1 MANRP
6 PIDLR
11 SDTVTKPSEGMR
23 RAMAEAEVD
32 DDVLSGDPTTIRLQ
46 QAAARMLG
54 KEAAIL
60 MPSATMA
67 NLVALKAHTL
77 PGQEVICSDSAH
89 IIHYEGASMAWVAGL
104 LPRPITAPEGYIT
117 AAQVE
122 AAIRPD
128 TFYTPSTGLIE
139 LENPMNDPGGR
150 IFPQNHVDDICDLAH
165 SRDLLVHLD
174 GARIFNAAIVAG
186 TDVKRLARNCDSVC
200 FCLSK
205 NLGAPAGTLLLGPR
219 TFIEQARSLRQAL
232 GGGMRQTGILAAAG
246 LYALEHNIER
256 LAEDHANARLLAEG
270 LARIKGIRLDLK
282 TVQTNMVYFDPTGT
296 GMSADECVQCLQERG
311 VLAQTSGPAL
321 IRFVTHLDV
330 DREDMLRTLKIVEET
345 VGAS

>member
-1 MANRP
+1 MANSP

-11 SDTVTKPSEGMR
+11 SDTVTRPSEGMR

-32 DDVLSGDPTTIRLQ
+32 DDILSGDPTTTRLQ
-46 QAAARMLG
+46 QTAARMFG
-54 KEAAIL
+54 KEAALL

-104 LPRPITAPEGYIT
+104 LPRPIPAPEGYIT

-150 IFPQNHVDDICDLAH
+150 VFPQNHVDDICDLAH
-165 SRDLLVHLD
+165 SRGLPVHLD

-186 TDVKRLARNCDSVC
+186 ADVKRLARTCDSVC

-205 NLGAPAGTLLLGPR
+205 NLGAPAGTLLLGAR
-219 TFIEQARSLRQAL
+219 TFIAQARGLRQAL

-246 LYALEHNIER
+246 LYALEHNVER

-270 LARIKGIRLDLK
+270 LARIGGIALDLE
-282 TVQTNMVYFDPTGT
+282 TVETNMVYFDPTGT
-296 GMSADECVQCLQERG
+296 GLSVDDFVGRLGERG
-311 VLAQTSGPAL
+311 VLTLAAGPAS

-330 DREDMLRTLKIVEET
+330 DREDILRTLKIVGEI
-345 VGAS
+345 VG